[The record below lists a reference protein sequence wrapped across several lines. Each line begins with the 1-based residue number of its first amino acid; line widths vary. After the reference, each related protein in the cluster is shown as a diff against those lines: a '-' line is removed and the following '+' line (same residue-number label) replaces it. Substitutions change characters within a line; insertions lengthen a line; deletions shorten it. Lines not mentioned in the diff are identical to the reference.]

1 MQINAIE
8 INEWKNALKTL
19 KLLSVLPDTD
29 ICVSLTAC
37 PDNKLLVQCQTTS
50 ASFRLTLTGDTDKT
64 GTVVAS
70 KEILDKLVF
79 SGKNLSL
86 ASKDNQ
92 LLIKAGRSQYSIG
105 LLAKSK
111 AVLVPEM
118 DGAGDDIIQLPSGT
132 LQHAIATTWFGQSDD
147 GGEDIRV
154 LAGKGLLIV
163 EAADAMRCAY
173 CIKKIPTWK
182 DAAPSMF
189 VIKKVV
195 LAGLLK
201 SFEKTDILA
210 LRIVKDKSIIINNG
224 THQVELPTIGATALY
239 EVRKEVKEHTTR
251 LKVSANLQFKSEDIR
266 GVADGITSVLRN
278 AEQGRKLP
286 VELMVKKGFLIVR
299 AVEEL
304 AKFSTRI
311 PVAGDKDAEP
321 FKVLNKHF
329 SSFLNQAQS
338 AGTEGTIKVWGKD
351 LVTIEFNTETDRVLY
366 ALPQVVG

>member
-1 MQINAIE
+1 
-8 INEWKNALKTL
+8 
-19 KLLSVLPDTD
+19 
-29 ICVSLTAC
+29 
-37 PDNKLLVQCQTTS
+37 
-50 ASFRLTLTGDTDKT
+50 
-64 GTVVAS
+64 
-70 KEILDKLVF
+70 
-79 SGKNLSL
+79 
-86 ASKDNQ
+86 
-92 LLIKAGRSQYSIG
+92 
-105 LLAKSK
+105 
-111 AVLVPEM
+111 
-118 DGAGDDIIQLPSGT
+118 
-132 LQHAIATTWFGQSDD
+132 
-147 GGEDIRV
+147 
-154 LAGKGLLIV
+154 
-163 EAADAMRCAY
+163 
-173 CIKKIPTWK
+173 
-182 DAAPSMF
+182 
-189 VIKKVV
+189 V